1 MNEILALLERHG
13 NVIVFVVAFLEQ
25 IGAPVPAIP
34 VIIVAG
40 AVAFNSGAS
49 IFPLL
54 GLVFAGALIA
64 DTIWFFLGKRYGY
77 KVLGVLCRISL
88 SPDSCVRQTESFFD
102 QWGLRSLVFA
112 KFIPGFS
119 IVAPALAGALPASSY
134 RRFVVY
140 DSLGAVVWGG
150 ASLLAGVLFHD
161 AIDRLLDAL
170 ARLGGWAL
178 FILGA
183 GLGLFILWKW
193 WDRRRFYQSLRLA
206 RITVPELQE
215 RIRAGSALVIL
226 DVRTSAAQKRDPRRI
241 PGAILVSP
249 DDMDEYLRDIDAEK
263 EIILY
268 CT

>member
-1 MNEILALLERHG
+1 MNEILSLLSRHG
-13 NVIVFVVAFLEQ
+13 SAIVFVVAFLEQ

-40 AVAFNSGAS
+40 AVAANSGAP
-49 IFPLL
+49 ILPLL
-54 GLVFAGALIA
+54 GLVLAGALIA

-77 KVLGVLCRISL
+77 RVLGVLCRISL

-119 IVAPALAGALPASSY
+119 IVAPPLAGALPNSSY
-134 RRFVVY
+134 RRFLIY
-140 DSLGAVVWGG
+140 DGLGALVWGG
-150 ASLLAGVLFHD
+150 ASLLAGVIFRD
-161 AIDRLLDAL
+161 AIDRLLEAL
-170 ARLGGWAL
+170 ARLGGWAV

-193 WDRRRFYQSLRLA
+193 WERRRFYLSLRLA
-206 RITVPELQE
+206 RITVPELRE
-215 RIRAGSALVIL
+215 RIRDQSSLVIL

-249 DDMDEYLRDIDAEK
+249 DDMDEHLRNIDVEK